1 MGGNRDEDGV
11 GAVPM
16 IQPDLGNGV
25 ERGSTST
32 STNGPYQ
39 SSGTPQEQDLHNLFY
54 TATAADPLLG
64 SLEMDGG
71 QDGHYRRNCRDR
83 LPAEP
88 ITRRAVKAFFQC
100 AATLFYVTTEKRS
113 GELLDKVYRTN
124 DASMQ
129 DIVEVA
135 ACAAIGSHYKSDE
148 IPEEA
153 RVAFFYLASTSLHE
167 ALEADHIQGM
177 RIFICLGMTCIMD
190 KCSNAR
196 LLISECSYI
205 EWLMVKLSSLVTAL
219 NLARAK
225 MKEALQNA
233 PTEVE
238 SDECRRILQ
247 TLVFLEGYA
256 TKHEAGNRTNP
267 LDGCHIRLDTE
278 TA

>member
-1 MGGNRDEDGV
+1 MDGRKREDWRARIEALEQRNAYLEQVVQQMNGNGDGSA
-11 GAVPM
+11 GTLT
-16 IQPDLGNGV
+16 IQLDSGTGV

-32 STNGPYQ
+32 STDGPYQ
-39 SSGTPQEQDLHNLFY
+39 SSSTPQELDMQSLFY
-54 TATAADPLLG
+54 TASTSNPLLG

-71 QDGHYRRNCRDR
+71 QYGHDRRDCRDR

-100 AATLFYVTTEKRS
+100 AATLFYVMTEKRS

-129 DIVEVA
+129 DIVEIA

-167 ALEADHIQGM
+167 ALEADQIQGM

-196 LLISECSYI
+196 LLIGKCSHI
-205 EWLMVKLSSLVTAL
+205 E
-219 NLARAK
+219 
-225 MKEALQNA
+225 
-233 PTEVE
+233 
-238 SDECRRILQ
+238 
-247 TLVFLEGYA
+247 
-256 TKHEAGNRTNP
+256 
-267 LDGCHIRLDTE
+267 
-278 TA
+278 